1 MENVKNQKY
10 IDLFN
15 EWAEKSGK
23 KFREFWIP
31 VEHTPVSVWKSKT
44 VTNWSS
50 DFFVWG
56 FRPQKFFLWFDLE
69 RRKRTF
75 GWRGGKI

>member
-1 MENVKNQKY
+1 VENVKNQKY
-10 IDLFN
+10 IDRFN
-15 EWAEKSGK
+15 EWAEKHGK

-50 DFFVWG
+50 DFFC
-56 FRPQKFFLWFDLE
+56 
-69 RRKRTF
+69 
-75 GWRGGKI
+75 GGLQASEIFPVV